1 MHVCICECACVPCQ
15 FDFVCVFGHMC
26 VFVRQCMCLCLHAH
40 LCMFVCLCVCV
51 REISVYVCL
60 FSFFV
65 CPCVRQNLNVFER
78 VSLYLYVYS
87 IPVI

>member
-1 MHVCICECACVPCQ
+1 VY
-15 FDFVCVFGHMC
+15 
-26 VFVRQCMCLCLHAH
+26 VFVSPCS
-40 LCMFVCLCVCV
+40 FVHVRLFVCVCV